1 MKYLLFD
8 KSAIE
13 YIIGL
18 GEFQSTEFTVGK
30 SFVDFICGKTNSFAV
45 DELFVKTVK
54 NNGIIF
60 SGSSCDF
67 KHFLVFD
74 LVQSGILEKEKNSDD
89 LLLVFQKSFRTAIRI
104 WNRYPFASSEKIHG
118 SKSIVFPF
126 VFTDRRR
133 IVIERSVIVERLVK
147 RGVEW
152 PLLAYKYG
160 TDDAPRGEEIP
171 NSGILREAGEAF
183 LDNLHV
189 IRSYFLDSKQMHP
202 GIDSTT
208 PLVHANAKQ
217 VVSDR
222 GFRYLSYEQQLSK
235 LTDTQRNVVENKN
248 TTSPIRIDGP
258 AGTGKTVSMLLRAY
272 RLLSEARTANIPLKV
287 AFFSHSESTD
297 YEIRFAFSQLKDA
310 DYYFQKGSAQ
320 SIVFSTLYQHCISL
334 INVADSSV
342 IERDAED
349 AKLSQRIYIEE
360 ALDKVCRT
368 KYKTY
373 RPLLS
378 EGIKKLFDGMPSQK
392 GIIISM
398 LQHEF
403 GVQIKGRTDG
413 TIEEYY
419 KLEPISNAL
428 PASTTRDKD
437 FVFSIFKE
445 YQDMLQTS
453 AVYDSDDITIQALS
467 QLNAPFWRRERAVEG
482 FDYIFVDEMHL
493 FNINEQN
500 VFHYLTKNAYQKEIP
515 ICFALDYGQAIGD
528 RGDVAKDY
536 IETTFANASRSQY
549 KTVFRSSQEITDFC
563 ASISAAGALMFQQN
577 FRDPYSVPTSGF
589 THAESA
595 LCETPALFMYPSDQE
610 MEQSIKSHI
619 DKIKRETQC
628 NNKEIAVITFS
639 NNLLSKESI
648 MRISKAIGKPIRV
661 LRSRFSSEDFSDN
674 PREDSVIFAEP
685 HNINGLEFAGV
696 ILLGVDDGRV
706 PQTKNVGDVSENYIK
721 FIAFNQLYL
730 SASRAKYR
738 LVLLG
743 NELHGVSPCLQ
754 YALESQCL
762 VVAQRN
768 DH

>member
-13 YIIGL
+13 HIIGSA
-18 GEFQSTEFTVGK
+18 EFQSTEFRIG
-30 SFVDFICGKTNSFAV
+30 NSFIEYIYGNTTSFTV
-45 DELFVKTVK
+45 DKLFVKKVK
-54 NNGIIF
+54 NNGILF
-60 SGSSCDF
+60 SGSSCDY
-67 KHFLVFD
+67 KHILVFD
-74 LVQSGILEKEKNSDD
+74 LVQSGILDKEKNADD

-104 WNRYPFASSEKIHG
+104 WNKYPFASSEKMHG

-126 VFTDRRR
+126 VFTDHRR
-133 IVIERSVIVERLVK
+133 IVIERSVSVERLVK
-147 RGVEW
+147 RDVEW

-160 TDDAPRGEEIP
+160 TEDAPRGEEIP
-171 NSGILREAGEAF
+171 DSSILREAGEAF
-183 LDNLHV
+183 LDIMHE
-189 IRSYFLDSKQMHP
+189 IRSYFLGFKQLHTSNN
-202 GIDSTT
+202 STT
-208 PLVHANAKQ
+208 PLVHTNAKQ

-235 LTDTQRNVVENKN
+235 LTDTQRNVVENPN

-272 RLLSEARTANIPLKV
+272 RLLSEARAANLPLKV

-297 YEIRFAFSQLKDA
+297 YEIQFAFSQLKDA
-310 DYYFQKGSAQ
+310 DYYVQNGSAQ
-320 SIVFSTLYQHCISL
+320 HIVFSSLYQHCVKL

-349 AKLSQRIYIEE
+349 AKLSQRIYIED
-360 ALDKVCRT
+360 ALDKIVNT

-378 EGIKKLFDGMPSQK
+378 DEIQKLFDGRLTQK
-392 GIIISM
+392 GVLISM

-403 GVQIKGRTDG
+403 GVQIKGRTDC

-428 PASTTRDKD
+428 PVTTMRDKD

-467 QLNAPFWRRERAVEG
+467 QLNAPFWRRERATQG

-493 FNINEQN
+493 FNINEQH

-528 RGDVAKDY
+528 RGDIAQDY
-536 IETTFANASRSQY
+536 VEKTFANANRSQY

-563 ASISAAGALMFQQN
+563 ASISAAGALMFQQD

-589 THAESA
+589 TQGEAA
-595 LCETPALFMYPSDQE
+595 LCETPTLFMYSSDE
-610 MEQSIKSHI
+610 KMEQSLKSHI

-628 NNKEIAVITFS
+628 SNKEIAIITFETAFLD
-639 NNLLSKESI
+639 NEAIN
-648 MRISKAIGKPIRV
+648 RISQAIGKPIRI
-661 LRSRFSSEDFSDN
+661 LKSRFSSETFSDDS
-674 PREDSVIFAEP
+674 REDSVILSEP

-743 NELHGVSPCLQ
+743 NELHGISPCLQ
-754 YALESQCL
+754 YAIESECL
-762 VVAQRN
+762 VMT
-768 DH
+768 H

>member
-13 YIIGL
+13 LIIGSTK
-18 GEFQSTEFTVGK
+18 FQSTEFSIGYNFIQFITGKVDSFTVDG
-30 SFVDFICGKTNSFAV
+30 
-45 DELFVKTVK
+45 LFVKNVK
-54 NNGIIF
+54 DSGILF
-60 SGSSCDF
+60 SGSSCDL
-67 KHFLVFD
+67 KHILVFD

-118 SKSIVFPF
+118 SKSIIFPF

-133 IVIERSVIVERLVK
+133 IVIERSVSVDRLNK
-147 RGVEW
+147 RGIEW

-160 TDDAPRGEEIP
+160 TDDAPKGEEIP
-171 NSGILREAGEAF
+171 DCSIMREAGEAF
-183 LDNLHV
+183 LDGVHDA
-189 IRSYFLDSKQMHP
+189 RKYFLGFIQSQTEKAP
-202 GIDSTT
+202 ST
-208 PLVHANAKQ
+208 PLVYAAAKQ
-217 VVSDR
+217 SVSDR
-222 GFRYLSYEQQLSK
+222 GFQYLSYEQQLSK
-235 LTDTQRNVVENKN
+235 LTETQKKVVESNNK
-248 TTSPIRIDGP
+248 TSPIRIDGP
-258 AGTGKTVSMLLRAY
+258 AGTGKTASMLLRAY
-272 RLLSEARTANIPLKV
+272 RLLNDAYSTNTPYKI

-297 YEIRFAFSQLKDA
+297 YEIQSAFSLFPNA
-310 DYYFQKGSAQ
+310 DYYMRKESTQH
-320 SIVFSTLYQHCISL
+320 ITFSSLYHYCIQH
-334 INVADSSV
+334 INVADTSV

-360 ALDKVCRT
+360 ALDKIMKT
-368 KYKTY
+368 QYKTF

-378 EGIKKLFDGMPSQK
+378 EAIQKLFDDVSTRK
-392 GIIISM
+392 GILISM

-403 GVQIKGRTDG
+403 GVQIKGRTDC

-419 KLEPISNAL
+419 KLAPIRNAL
-428 PASTTRDKD
+428 PAISKRDKD

-467 QLNAPFWRRERAVEG
+467 QLNAPFWRRERAAKG

-493 FNINEQN
+493 FNINEQH

-528 RGDVAKDY
+528 RGDITQDY
-536 IETTFANASRSQY
+536 IESAFSNANRSQY

-563 ASISAAGALMFQQN
+563 ASISAAGALMFQQD

-589 THAESA
+589 TQAEAA
-595 LCETPALFMYPSDQE
+595 LCETPVLFMYHTDEQ
-610 MEQSIKSHI
+610 MEQSLKSHI

-628 NNKEIAVITFS
+628 SNKEIAVITFDS
-639 NNLLSKESI
+639 DFLTSKAVS
-648 MRISKAIGKPIRV
+648 RISQAIGKPICV
-661 LRSRFSSEDFSDN
+661 LKSRFSFEGNTDAS
-674 PREDSVIFAEP
+674 REDSVIFSEP
-685 HNINGLEFAGV
+685 QNINGLEFAGV

-706 PQTKNVGDVSENYIK
+706 PQTKNVGDVSENYIR
-721 FIAFNQLYL
+721 FVAFNQLYL

-743 NELHGVSPCLQ
+743 NELHGTSPCLQ
-754 YALESQCL
+754 YAIESQCL
-762 VVAQRN
+762 IKALQ
-768 DH
+768 

>member
-13 YIIGL
+13 HIIGRA
-18 GEFQSTEFTVGK
+18 EFQSTEFAIGN
-30 SFVDFICGKTNSFAV
+30 SFINFIYGNADSFAV
-45 DELFVKTVK
+45 DELFVKKVK
-54 NNGIIF
+54 NSGILF
-60 SGSSCDF
+60 SGNSCDY
-67 KHFLVFD
+67 KHILVFD
-74 LVQSGILEKEKNSDD
+74 LVQSGILEKEKNADD
-89 LLLVFQKSFRTAIRI
+89 LLLAFQKSFRTAIRI
-104 WNRYPFASSEKIHG
+104 WNKYPFASSEKMHG
-118 SKSIVFPF
+118 SKSIIFPF

-133 IVIERSVIVERLVK
+133 IVIERSVSVERLAK
-147 RGVEW
+147 RDVEW

-160 TDDAPRGEEIP
+160 TEDAPRGEEIP
-171 NSGILREAGEAF
+171 NCNILREAGEAF
-183 LDNLHV
+183 LDSMHD
-189 IRSYFLDSKQMHP
+189 IRSYFLRSKQVHNDK
-202 GIDSTT
+202 DSTT
-208 PLVHANAKQ
+208 PLVHASAKHA
-217 VVSDR
+217 VSDR

-235 LTDTQRNVVENKN
+235 LTNTQRKVVENKSI
-248 TTSPIRIDGP
+248 TSPIRIDGP

-272 RLLSEARTANIPLKV
+272 RLLSEARLTNTPMNI

-297 YEIRFAFSQLKDA
+297 YEIQSAFSHLKDA
-310 DYYFQKGSAQ
+310 DYYVQKGSTQ
-320 SIVFSTLYQHCISL
+320 HIVFSSLYQHCVHL
-334 INVADSSV
+334 INVADSAV

-349 AKLSQRIYIEE
+349 AKLSQRIYIED
-360 ALDKVCRT
+360 ALDKIIKT

-378 EGIKKLFDGMPSQK
+378 NEIQKLFDGNLTKK
-392 GIIISM
+392 GILISM

-419 KLEPISNAL
+419 KLEPIANAL
-428 PASTTRDKD
+428 PVTTMRDKD

-445 YQDMLQTS
+445 YQAMLQAS

-467 QLNAPFWRRERAVEG
+467 QLNAPFWRRERATEG

-493 FNINEQN
+493 FNINEQH
-500 VFHYLTKNAYQKEIP
+500 VFHYLTKNADQKEIP

-528 RGDVAKDY
+528 RGDIAQDY
-536 IETTFANASRSQY
+536 IEKTFTNASHSQY

-563 ASISAAGALMFQQN
+563 ASISAAGALMFQQD
-577 FRDPYSVPTSGF
+577 FRDPYNAPTSGF
-589 THAESA
+589 TQTESA
-595 LCETPALFMYPSDQE
+595 LCETPTLFMYPTDAE
-610 MEQSIKSHI
+610 MERSLKSHI

-628 NNKEIAVITFS
+628 NNREIALITFES
-639 NNLLSKESI
+639 DLLSNEAVN
-648 MRISKAIGKPIRV
+648 RISQAIGKPIRV
-661 LRSRFSSEDFSDN
+661 LKSRFSSENIADGS
-674 PREDSVIFAEP
+674 REDSIIFSEP

-721 FIAFNQLYL
+721 FVAFNQLYL

-743 NELHGVSPCLQ
+743 NELHGTSPCLQ
-754 YALESQCL
+754 YAIESNCL
-762 VVAQRN
+762 IMPR
-768 DH
+768 